1 MSNSKLPEIFCIDLS
16 ISNPELEAY
25 EEIKQQ
31 NKIPVSYHCPSMNG
45 IDSLLEHEEKRDVK
59 ALLVLGSAASVGDNL
74 PWQNE
79 FHPWLQGWLNR
90 EVPIL
95 GICYGHQLIAYLL
108 GAQVGRVPS
117 GEKYMGVR
125 SIEVFAKNPLGLPKK
140 EINIAVSHQDE
151 VKDLP
156 SGMKCFARSPFTPYE
171 GLYHEDLPIITVQS
185 HPEARK
191 NFYSKRKIPFT
202 EESFADG
209 RDLMRRF
216 FNSL

>member
-1 MSNSKLPEIFCIDLS
+1 
-16 ISNPELEAY
+16 
-25 EEIKQQ
+25 
-31 NKIPVSYHCPSMNG
+31 MNG

-59 ALLVLGSAASVGDNL
+59 ALLILGSAASVGDNL

-125 SIEVFAKNPLGLPKK
+125 SIEVFAKEPTRLTK
-140 EINIAVSHQDE
+140 EGNQYCRFS
-151 VKDLP
+151 
-156 SGMKCFARSPFTPYE
+156 SG
-171 GLYHEDLPIITVQS
+171 
-185 HPEARK
+185 
-191 NFYSKRKIPFT
+191 
-202 EESFADG
+202 
-209 RDLMRRF
+209 
-216 FNSL
+216 